1 MKTMIRLKAQ
11 SGKVFVNVRTLR
23 YVTCNIY
30 TKPEFEKDWVQI
42 DQRDLKQFIAET
54 KAQKEAEA
62 TPLETSEVK
71 TE

>member
-1 MKTMIRLKAQ
+1 MIKLKTQI
-11 SGKVFVNVRTLR
+11 GKVFVNVRTLR
-23 YVTCNIY
+23 YMTCNIY

-42 DQRDLKQFIAET
+42 DQRDLKQFIIEA

-62 TPLETSEVK
+62 TPVETSEVK

>member
-1 MKTMIRLKAQ
+1 MGTIKRIKLMPN
-11 SGKVFVNVRTLR
+11 KVFINVKTLK

-42 DQRDLKQFIAET
+42 DMKDLKQFIADR
-54 KAQKEAEA
+54 KAQIEDPVAD
-62 TPLETSEVK
+62 

>member
-1 MKTMIRLKAQ
+1 MKTQIRLKAKT
-11 SGKVFVNVRTLR
+11 GKVFINIRTLR
-23 YVTCNIY
+23 YVTCSIY

-42 DQRDLKQFIAET
+42 DQRNLKQFIAEA

-62 TPLETSEVK
+62 TQVETTEVK

>member
-1 MKTMIRLKAQ
+1 MIRLKAEQ
-11 SGKVFVNVRTLR
+11 GKVFVNVRTLR

-42 DQRDLKQFIAET
+42 DRQDLKQFIAEA

-62 TPLETSEVK
+62 TQVKTPEVK

>member
-1 MKTMIRLKAQ
+1 MIKLKAQ
-11 SGKVFVNVRTLR
+11 QGKVFVNVRTLR

-42 DQRDLKQFIAET
+42 DKRDLKQFIAEA
-54 KAQKEAEA
+54 KAQKETEV
-62 TPLETSEVK
+62 TPVETSEVK

>member
-1 MKTMIRLKAQ
+1 MIRLKAEQ
-11 SGKVFVNVRTLR
+11 GKVFVNVRTLR

-42 DQRDLKQFIAET
+42 DRQDLKQFIAEA
-54 KAQKEAEA
+54 KAQREAKPTQVK
-62 TPLETSEVK
+62 TPEVK

>member
-1 MKTMIRLKAQ
+1 MIRLKAE

-30 TKPEFEKDWVQI
+30 TKPEFEKD
-42 DQRDLKQFIAET
+42 QRDLKQFIAEA
-54 KAQKEAEA
+54 KAQKKAEA
-62 TPLETSEVK
+62 SPVETPEVK

>member
-1 MKTMIRLKAQ
+1 MIRLKAEP
-11 SGKVFVNVRTLR
+11 GKVFVNVRTLR

-42 DQRDLKQFIAET
+42 DRRDLKQFIDEAKT
-54 KAQKEAEA
+54 QKKAEA
-62 TPLETSEVK
+62 TPVETPEVK